1 MLATVLSLLL
11 LLLMFTFSKVLAM
24 SAGAGSSENPIFLS
38 SSDEGESDS
47 EAATSDGDDESVASS
62 LDLNDWGRLAPDAQA
77 HYSDAS
83 PFTFGAAST
92 APPSVGA
99 ASTAPPFV
107 AASTAS
113 HSVGAAS
120 TAPPSVGARDS
131 VHAGPQSHGW
141 SSASG
146 RPKRSPAAM
155 GNSSRKMLDQTN
167 VDSSMSTSKA
177 TSGKQPATKR
187 PRKGSEQQQAAAEEN
202 KIHIGD
208 AHQAVVPSWDTSQ
221 QAGSSQ
227 AHSRPEPMRMNPF
240 DARSGEP
247 RIPTDNV
254 RRTNASRSWITD
266 ARHGSHD
273 QYAPEGLYSM
283 DHEGGEDQDIPPHED
298 DSDDDDYTP

>member
-83 PFTFGAAST
+83 PFTF
-92 APPSVGA
+92 
-99 ASTAPPFV
+99 
-107 AASTAS
+107 
-113 HSVGAAS
+113 GAAS